1 MADDISFTISAN
13 DQASKVVETV
23 QHKINNFG
31 SDIAKMALGVAGP
44 MALLQAGI
52 GLVTEKW
59 NEYKQAQKDSE
70 QAQKDAFDTGAS
82 SVYDEVKAQESLGK
96 ELDKNLAIMLAIAKV
111 KKEDAKNTQDLI
123 LQENALIEEY
133 LKSEE
138 ARGVTTGG
146 TSYLESSDF
155 QNQFVR
161 NIQNASRDEKL
172 AAAKDW
178 AEKKAQEFY
187 ATKYGPNSTPESRA
201 AIDATK
207 KRAEENAKK
216 TEAANAP
223 DKISAVNE
231 KIRQAELN
239 IANGGALTGQKLIDE
254 LKLKLRY
261 AQDEYDTI
269 QEGQASEID
278 TANARLKVE
287 EAIIALRDEQT
298 KQSKEQA
305 DLLAKQQKEAEA
317 LKKAEQDKN
326 KLTVSS
332 LREIGGSFGGGDV
345 STSFDRQ
352 IELAQKSVD
361 FLEDIATNTAPKS
374 DTGVSKP
381 IGDTNFT
388 DETD

>member
-23 QHKINNFG
+23 QKKIQNFG
-31 SDIAKMALGVAGP
+31 SDVAKLALGVAGP

-52 GLVTEKW
+52 GFISDKW
-59 NEYKQAQKDSE
+59 SEYKAKQQEALDAQKNAAED
-70 QAQKDAFDTGAS
+70 GAK

-146 TSYLESSDF
+146 NSYQESSDF

-178 AEKKAQEFY
+178 VEKKAQEFY
-187 ATKYGPNSTPESRA
+187 ATKESRA
-201 AIDATK
+201 AIDEK
-207 KRAEENAKK
+207 KKIAEDISNQSGKDAPDLKKIKQQIEDTQTLLENGGTLTGEQLINDLKDKVRLAEEEYAIINQGQESELENAK
-216 TEAANAP
+216 ALL
-223 DKISAVNE
+223 
-231 KIRQAELN
+231 ELN
-239 IANGGALTGQKLIDE
+239 KAKLALVAEQKKQETEETNKKAKDAEE
-254 LKLKLRY
+254 LK
-261 AQDEYDTI
+261 
-269 QEGQASEID
+269 
-278 TANARLKVE
+278 NAY
-287 EAIIALRDEQT
+287 
-298 KQSKEQA
+298 
-305 DLLAKQQKEAEA
+305 
-317 LKKAEQDKN
+317 KN
-326 KLTVSS
+326 VPKLTVSS
-332 LREIGGSFGGGDV
+332 LREIGGSFGSGDV
-345 STSFDRQ
+345 SSSIDRQ
-352 IELAQKSVD
+352 IELAQKQIDV
-361 FLEDIATNTAPKS
+361 LTTIAQNTAPKS
-374 DTGVSKP
+374 DIGVSKP